1 MISYKEA
8 LTRLSRSKLSI
19 KSERILSI
27 NSLNRICS
35 ENVYSQFNYP
45 AADNTALDG
54 FAINSNESNKSSKSN
69 TIKLK
74 ILKTLAAG
82 KNPNI
87 KKITKFSCIEV
98 MTGAIIKKPFN
109 TIIPYEESKVIKK
122 NKIKYLLIDRK
133 IKKFNNLRFAGSDFK
148 KGHLVLKKGEII
160 KASDILVLKTLGVKN
175 IKVKK
180 KIKIVFFATGNEI
193 TNNQIIP
200 YWKVRNSNG
209 SYIKAFS
216 KILPLDIK
224 EKTILRDNDEKKFLK
239 ELNKNIKHK
248 VDIVITIGAVSAGK
262 YDYVPQIIKK
272 FNGRGYF
279 RGAKIRPGKP
289 ILFSKIKSRTA
300 FFGLP
305 GNPVSTAACFRF
317 FVLPFIFNSLEYLA
331 DDPIKAKLKNRF
343 EKKKNYTRFIKGKLI
358 ISKKGYAEFQVFKG
372 QESYKIK
379 PLANSNVWGQFNSNQ
394 GIFKKGDLINCH
406 TTFGVNFF

>member
-8 LTRLSRSKLSI
+8 LTKLSRSKLSI
-19 KSERILSI
+19 RSEKILSKD
-27 NSLNRICS
+27 SLNRICS
-35 ENVYSQFNYP
+35 ENVYSPFNYP

-54 FAINSNESNKSSKSN
+54 FAINSNESNKSNKKN
-69 TIKLK
+69 TTKLK
-74 ILKTLAAG
+74 ILKMLAAG
-82 KNPNI
+82 NNPNI

-109 TIIPYEESKVIKK
+109 TIIPYEKSKVVEK

-148 KGHLVLKKGEII
+148 KGQLVLKKGEII
-160 KASDILVLKTLGVKN
+160 KASDILVLKTLGIKN

-224 EKTILRDNDEKKFLK
+224 EKAILRDNDEKRFLK
-239 ELNKNIKHK
+239 KLNKNIKHK
-248 VDIVITIGAVSAGK
+248 VDIVITIGAVSEGK

-289 ILFSKIKSRTA
+289 ILFSKIKSKTA

-343 EKKKNYTRFIKGKLI
+343 EKKKNFTRFIKGKLI
-358 ISKKGYAEFQVFKG
+358 ISKKGHAEFQVFKG

-394 GIFKKGDLINCH
+394 KIFKKGDLINCH
-406 TTFGVNFF
+406 TTFGINFI

>member
-8 LTRLSRSKLSI
+8 LRKLDRSKLSI
-19 KSERILSI
+19 KSETILSKD
-27 NSLNRICS
+27 SLNRICS
-35 ENVYSQFNYP
+35 ENVYSRFNYP
-45 AADNTALDG
+45 AADNTAFDG
-54 FAINSNESNKSSKSN
+54 FAINSNESNKASKYN

-74 ILKTLAAG
+74 ILKTLVAG
-82 KNPNI
+82 DNPNI
-87 KKITKFSCIEV
+87 KKISKFSCIEV
-98 MTGAIIKKPFN
+98 MTGTIIKKPFN
-109 TIIPYEESKVIKK
+109 TIIPYEKSKVITK

-133 IKKFNNLRFAGSDFK
+133 IKKFNNIRFAGSDFK
-148 KGHLVLKKGEII
+148 KGQLVLKKGDII
-160 KASDILVLKTLGVKN
+160 KASNILVLKTLGIKN

-180 KIKIVFFATGNEI
+180 KLKIVFFATGNEI
-193 TNNQIIP
+193 TNNEIIP
-200 YWKVRNSNG
+200 HWKVRNSNG

-224 EKTILRDNDEKKFLK
+224 EKGILKDNDEKKFLI

-262 YDYVPQIIKK
+262 YDYVPRIINK
-272 FNGRGYF
+272 FKERGYF
-279 RGAKIRPGKP
+279 KGAKIRPGKP
-289 ILFSKIKSRTA
+289 ILFSKIKFGTA

-317 FVLPFIFNSLEYLA
+317 FVLPFIFNSLGYF
-331 DDPIKAKLKNRF
+331 DDVPIKAKLKNKF
-343 EKKKNYTRFIKGKLI
+343 EKKKNITSFIKGKLV
-358 ISKKGYAEFQVFKG
+358 ISKKGFSEFKVLKG

-379 PLANSNVWGQFNSNQ
+379 PLANSNVWGQFNNGYST
-394 GIFKKGDLINCH
+394 FKKGDLINCH

>member
-8 LTRLSRSKLSI
+8 LRKLSRSKLSI
-19 KSERILSI
+19 KSENILSKD
-27 NSLNRICS
+27 SLNRICS
-35 ENVYSQFNYP
+35 ENVYSRFNYP

-54 FAINSNESNKSSKSN
+54 FAINSNESNKSNKN
-69 TIKLK
+69 NKIKLK
-74 ILKTLAAG
+74 VLKTLAAG
-82 KNPNI
+82 DNPNT
-87 KKITKFSCIEV
+87 KKISKFSCIEV
-98 MTGAIIKKPFN
+98 MTGAIVKKPFN
-109 TIIPYEESKVIKK
+109 TIIPYEKSKVIIK
-122 NKIKYLLIDRK
+122 NKIKYLLIDSK
-133 IKKFNNLRFAGSDFK
+133 IKKFQNLRFAGSDFK
-148 KGHLVLKKGEII
+148 KGQLVLKKGKII
-160 KASDILVLKTLGVKN
+160 KASDILVLKTLGIKN

-193 TNNQIIP
+193 TNNETIP

-216 KILPLDIK
+216 KMLPLDIK
-224 EKTILRDNDEKKFLK
+224 EKAILRDNDEKKFLK
-239 ELNKNIKHK
+239 ELNKNVKHK

-262 YDYVPQIIKK
+262 YDYVPQVINK
-272 FNGRGYF
+272 FKGIGYF
-279 RGAKIRPGKP
+279 RGVKIRPGKP
-289 ILFSKIKSRTA
+289 ILFSKIKSETA

-317 FVLPFIFNSLEYLA
+317 FVLPFIFNSLEYSEDA
-331 DDPIKAKLKNRF
+331 PIKAKLKNKY
-343 EKKKNYTRFIKGKLI
+343 EKKKNFTRFIKGKLI

-379 PLANSNVWGQFNSNQ
+379 PLANSNVWGQFNNNQ
-394 GIFKKGDLINCH
+394 GTFKKGDLINCH

>member
-8 LTRLSRSKLSI
+8 LTKLSRSKLSI
-19 KSERILSI
+19 RSEKILSKD
-27 NSLNRICS
+27 SLNRICS
-35 ENVYSQFNYP
+35 ENVYSPFNYP

-54 FAINSNESNKSSKSN
+54 FAINSNESNKSNKKN
-69 TIKLK
+69 TTKLK
-74 ILKTLAAG
+74 ILKMLAAG
-82 KNPNI
+82 NNPNI

-109 TIIPYEESKVIKK
+109 TIIPYEKSKVVEK

-148 KGHLVLKKGEII
+148 KGQLVLKKGEII
-160 KASDILVLKTLGVKN
+160 KASDILVLKTLGIKN

-224 EKTILRDNDEKKFLK
+224 EKGILRDNDEKKFLK

-289 ILFSKIKSRTA
+289 ILFSKIKSETA

-331 DDPIKAKLKNRF
+331 DVPIKAKLKNRF
-343 EKKKNYTRFIKGKLI
+343 EKKKNFTRFIKGKLI
-358 ISKKGYAEFQVFKG
+358 ISKKGHAEFQVFKG

>member
-1 MISYKEA
+1 MISYNGA
-8 LTRLSRSKLSI
+8 LKKLNKSKLLI
-19 KSERILSI
+19 KSEKILLK
-27 NSLNRICS
+27 NSLYRICS
-35 ENVYSQFNYP
+35 ENIYSKYDYP
-45 AADNTALDG
+45 AANNTALDG
-54 FAINSNESNKSSKSN
+54 YAINSKETTKEKKNKI
-69 TIKLK
+69 IKHK
-74 ILKTLAAG
+74 ILRTIAAG
-82 KNPNI
+82 DNPNI
-87 KKITKFSCIEV
+87 YKIKKYSCIEV
-98 MTGAIIKKPFN
+98 MTGAIIKKPFD
-109 TIIPYEESKVIKK
+109 TIIPYEKSKTITK
-122 NKIKYLLIDRK
+122 NKIKYLLINKK
-133 IKKFNNLRFAGSDFK
+133 IKKLNYIRLAGSDFK
-148 KGHLVLKKGEII
+148 KGQIILRKGDII
-160 KASDILVLKTLGVKN
+160 KPSHLLVLKTLGITH

-180 KIKIVFFATGNEI
+180 KLKIVFFATGNEI
-193 TNNQIIP
+193 TNNKIIP

-216 KILPLDIK
+216 RILPLDIK
-224 EKTILRDNDEKKFLK
+224 EKSILRDNDEKKFLN
-239 ELNKNIKHK
+239 ELKKNIKEK

-262 YDYVPQIIKK
+262 YDYVPKIINK
-272 FNGRGYF
+272 FKGINYF
-279 RGAKIRPGKP
+279 KGVRIRPGKP
-289 ILFSKIKSRTA
+289 ILFSKLKSQTA

-331 DDPIKAKLKNRF
+331 DVPIKAKLKNRF
-343 EKKKNYTRFIKGKLI
+343 EKKKNFTRFIKGKLI

>member
-8 LTRLSRSKLSI
+8 LKKLGRSKLSI
-19 KSERILSI
+19 KSESILSKD
-27 NSLNRICS
+27 SLNRICS
-35 ENVYSQFNYP
+35 ENVYSRFNYP

-54 FAINSNESNKSSKSN
+54 FAINSYEISKLSKKN
-69 TIKLK
+69 IIKLK

-82 KNPNI
+82 TNPNI
-87 KKITKFSCIEV
+87 KKISKFSCIEV

-109 TIIPYEESKVIKK
+109 TIIPYEKSKVIRK
-122 NKIKYLLIDRK
+122 NKIKYLLIDKK
-133 IKKFNNLRFAGSDFK
+133 IKKFKNLRFAGSDFK
-148 KGHLVLKKGEII
+148 KGQLVLKKGNII
-160 KASDILVLKTLGVKN
+160 KASDILVLKTLGIKN

-180 KIKIVFFATGNEI
+180 KLKIVFFATGNEI
-193 TNNQIIP
+193 TNNEIIP

-224 EKTILRDNDEKKFLK
+224 EKAILRDNDEKKFLK

-248 VDIVITIGAVSAGK
+248 VDVVITIGAVSAGK
-262 YDYVPQIIKK
+262 YDYVPKIINK
-272 FNGRGYF
+272 FKGRGYF

-289 ILFSKIKSRTA
+289 ILFSKIKPGTA

-317 FVLPFIFNSLEYLA
+317 FVLPFIFNSLEYFG
-331 DDPIKAKLKNRF
+331 DVPIKAKLKNKF
-343 EKKKNYTRFIKGKLI
+343 EKKKNFTRFIKGKLV
-358 ISKKGYAEFQVFKG
+358 ISKKGQSEFKVLRG
-372 QESYKIK
+372 QESFKIK
-379 PLANSNVWGQFNSNQ
+379 PLAKSNVWGQFNN
-394 GIFKKGDLINCH
+394 GYTTFKKGDLINCH
-406 TTFGVNFF
+406 TTFGINFF

>member
-19 KSERILSI
+19 KSERILSKD
-27 NSLNRICS
+27 SLNRICS
-35 ENVYSQFNYP
+35 ENVYSRFNYP

-54 FAINSNESNKSSKSN
+54 FAINSSEINKSSKSKI
-69 TIKLK
+69 IKLK
-74 ILKTLAAG
+74 VLKTLAAG
-82 KNPNI
+82 DNPNT
-87 KKITKFSCIEV
+87 KKISKFSCIEV

-133 IKKFNNLRFAGSDFK
+133 IKKFNNLRFTGSDFK
-148 KGHLVLKKGEII
+148 KGQLVLKKGDFI
-160 KASDILVLKTLGVKN
+160 KASHILILKTLGIKN

-180 KIKIVFFATGNEI
+180 KLKIVFFATGNEI

-200 YWKVRNSNG
+200 DWKVRNSNG

-224 EKTILRDNDEKKFLK
+224 EKTILRDNDKKRFLK
-239 ELNKNIKHK
+239 ELNKNIKRK
-248 VDIVITIGAVSAGK
+248 VDVVITIGAISKGK

-272 FNGRGYF
+272 FNGQGYF
-279 RGAKIRPGKP
+279 RGVKIRPGKP
-289 ILFSKIKSRTA
+289 ILFSKIKSKTA

-317 FVLPFIFNSLEYLA
+317 FVLPFIFNSFEYLA
-331 DDPIKAKLKNRF
+331 DVPIKAKLKNRF
-343 EKKKNYTRFIKGKLI
+343 EKKKNFTRFIKGKLVV
-358 ISKKGYAEFQVFKG
+358 SKNGYAEFQVFKG

-379 PLANSNVWGQFNSNQ
+379 PLAKSNVWGQFNNNKEV
-394 GIFKKGDLINCH
+394 FKKGDLINCH
-406 TTFGVNFF
+406 TTFGINFF